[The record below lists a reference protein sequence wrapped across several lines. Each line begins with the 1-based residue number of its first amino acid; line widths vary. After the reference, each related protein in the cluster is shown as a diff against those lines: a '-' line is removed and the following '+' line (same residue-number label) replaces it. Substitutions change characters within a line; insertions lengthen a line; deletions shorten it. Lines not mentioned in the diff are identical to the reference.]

1 MTTKLTRL
9 VLLFCLGISLP
20 VAAQKKPVNFL
31 MGQLPVTTPQVSYPI
46 AGYGGTYPTTLNYT
60 MNYGRSDGATD
71 GFNTIVKLFEV
82 DGETFSVTKA
92 VPGAKPFSS
101 VIIHR
106 NSAVEKTTALF
117 EVATVPIGNNIFL
130 RPDYVGS
137 MEELINSYIVNRG
150 TDNVFVNGTSST
162 TNNIER
168 FDLILDQP
176 INTAGV
182 NMATSGFLL
191 MERGGNDNFKLSAI
205 TGLSGSTVNQMTS
218 SLGVLSSTWG
228 ASGTSFQSMVLQK
241 TAGIDTDLKP
251 SQNIGLQTVSG
262 IFVPLN
268 QLGVTAGTIIYGISV
283 YASDVNLTPAQLL
296 NIANYPTNTPDAG
309 NGLDFMA
316 GGGFFTKAILING
329 SVWEDDDVNAVKN
342 GTEPGIANG
351 LWANLVDPAGNLVSS
366 VAVTASGDYRLFVA
380 DNNISS
386 GNYRVILTNSE
397 KYEGEQLSAADAPLN
412 DYGYTGTNFNGTANP
427 ANRSGIIEIG
437 PIGGTDI
444 NGVDFG
450 INATILPVT
459 LSGLSAWFNGSEL
472 QVKWTTLSETNNAY
486 FDIELSK
493 NAVDFTSIGQVK
505 SQANE
510 GNSDSA
516 ISYEFKVAASGA
528 ALLGGGILLLLTGAC
543 FKGRRRLMLA
553 LMVAIGMS
561 AVVVSCTKEDA
572 QSISYDQDIYVRIK
586 QVDKD
591 GAYRYSK
598 TVKVIKP

>member
-1 MTTKLTRL
+1 
-9 VLLFCLGISLP
+9 
-20 VAAQKKPVNFL
+20 

-46 AGYGGTYPTTLNYT
+46 TGYGGTYPTTFNYT
-60 MNYGRSDGATD
+60 MNYGKSDGSTD
-71 GFNTIVKLFEV
+71 GFNTIVKLFQV

-117 EVATVPIGNNIFL
+117 EVAPTFIIGNSIYL

-137 MEELINSYIVNRG
+137 MEELTNSYIVNRG
-150 TDNVFVNGTSST
+150 TDNVFVNGISST

-205 TGLSGSTVNQMTS
+205 TGLSGSTVTQLTS
-218 SLGVLSSTWG
+218 SLAVASSAWG
-228 ASGTSFQSMVLQK
+228 ASTTSFSSIVLQK

-262 IFVPLN
+262 VFVPLN
-268 QLGVTAGTIIYGISV
+268 QLGVTAGSIVYGISV
-283 YASDVNLTPAQLL
+283 YANDVNLTPAQLL

-329 SVWEDDDVNAVKN
+329 SVWRDDDVNAVKN
-342 GTEPGIANG
+342 GTEPGMANG

-366 VAVTASGDYRLFVA
+366 VAVSSTGDYRLFVA
-380 DNNISS
+380 DNNIST
-386 GNYRVILTNSE
+386 GNYRVILTNTE

-412 DYGYTGTNFNGTANP
+412 DFGYTGTNFNGTANP

-437 PIGGTDI
+437 PISGTDI

-459 LSGLSAWFNGSEL
+459 LSGLSALFDGSAL

-505 SQANE
+505 SQATE
-510 GNSDSA
+510 GNSDTA
-516 ISYEFKVAASGA
+516 IRYEFKMAASGL
-528 ALLGGGILLLLTGAC
+528 ALLGGGMLLLLSGT
-543 FKGRRRLMLA
+543 FVKGRRRLMLG
-553 LMVAIGMS
+553 LLILIGTS
-561 AVVVSCTKEDA
+561 VVVVSCTKGDA
-572 QSISYDQDIYVRIK
+572 ESIDYSQDLYLRIK

-591 GAYRYSK
+591 GTHRYSK
-598 TVKVIKP
+598 TIKVIKP